1 MRKWTIIALGA
12 LLGLGLA
19 ACGARDSLKP
29 AMDAMKSGDL
39 GRAESLLDAEALK
52 TPDSKPLRALRLV
65 LYRHLSVHG
74 ASEKQADYLKKA
86 IAEYDVLAQALGLK
100 PDYSDM
106 EGSLR
111 ASPEG
116 ATLLSNARKPLYGE

>member
-1 MRKWTIIALGA
+1 MKALKIFFATA

-19 ACGARDSLKP
+19 ACGGDSLKP
-29 AMDAMKSGDL
+29 AMDAMQAGDL
-39 GRAESLLDAEALK
+39 AKAETLLDAQAAK
-52 TPDSKPLRALRLV
+52 APDSKPLHALRMV
-65 LYRHLSVHG
+65 LFRHLSVHG
-74 ASEKQADYLKKA
+74 PAEKQADYLKKA

-111 ASPEG
+111 STPEG